1 MDTGLRLKVEGLFP
15 GADDYIPALDL
26 IIRHCSKSQW
36 FEILNERD
44 LSFEDLDLNGDG
56 VLDFDEVKKP

>member
-1 MDTGLRLKVEGLFP
+1 VEGLFP

-36 FEILNERD
+36 FEILNESD
-44 LSFEDLDLNGDG
+44 LSFEDLELNGDG
-56 VLDFDEVKKP
+56 ILDFDEVKKP